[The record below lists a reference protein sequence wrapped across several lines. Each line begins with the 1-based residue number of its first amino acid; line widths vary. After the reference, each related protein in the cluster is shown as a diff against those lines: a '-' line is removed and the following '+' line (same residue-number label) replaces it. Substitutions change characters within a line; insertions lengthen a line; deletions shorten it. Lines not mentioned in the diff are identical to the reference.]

1 MIINSIKKSL
11 NIMNWKFADISLLV
25 LIISMSGMLVTNV
38 FITYIT
44 SSFDENV
51 IELSKRIS
59 WEIFSMG
66 MFFGI
71 FELIFISKDNKEKQI
86 TPLLITSFK
95 NMIPAIPL
103 AVIIAVITFF
113 GTKYVALSYY
123 LIKIIFGFSYCEY
136 YFGSRKVNKA
146 IVDSLKY
153 VVKHNLKAVLL
164 LFFSG
169 LIRIAIYLLVGSII
183 SPFSLLSVVLKP
195 FIDYLTLSFFIIVI
209 SNFYLDSKKFEE
221 EIKVD
226 FT

>member
-11 NIMNWKFADISLLV
+11 NIMNLKFADISLLV
-25 LIISMSGMLVTNV
+25 LIISLSGMLVTNV

-51 IELSKRIS
+51 IELSQRIS

-71 FELIFISKDNKEKQI
+71 FELVFIDKDNKEKII
-86 TPLLITSFK
+86 TPLLKTLFK

-103 AVIIAVITFF
+103 AVIIAGVTFF

-136 YFGSRKVNKA
+136 YFGSRKVDIA

-153 VVKHNLKAVLL
+153 VVKHNLKAVLI

-169 LIRIAIYLLVGSII
+169 IIRIAIYVLVGSLI
-183 SPFSLLSVVLKP
+183 SPFGLLSVILKP